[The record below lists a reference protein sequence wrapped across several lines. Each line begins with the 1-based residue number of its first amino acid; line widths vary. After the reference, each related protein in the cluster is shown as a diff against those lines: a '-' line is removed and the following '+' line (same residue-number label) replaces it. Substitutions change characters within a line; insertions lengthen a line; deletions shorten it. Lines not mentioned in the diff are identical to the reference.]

1 MYEIISY
8 NKEKVGIKMTSS
20 KSYVCGLPVCRS
32 NGIKKIEKLI
42 RNYEI
47 PSRTIKKL
55 STETYNRL

>member
-32 NGIKKIEKLI
+32 NGIKKN
-42 RNYEI
+42 R
-47 PSRTIKKL
+47 
-55 STETYNRL
+55 ETNSQLRDTKSYDQETKYGNV

>member
-42 RNYEI
+42 RKSYDQ
-47 PSRTIKKL
+47 
-55 STETYNRL
+55 ETKYGNV